1 MMRLFLKRLKTFHKI
16 IILCTAVFL
25 ILGGWVL
32 FRHFRYQ
39 NYINAAETS
48 EKNEQYVDAV
58 IYYAMA
64 SHIYPKEEDP
74 YVKMAECY
82 INRSEMDQAMTI
94 LSVGKTKSKNLTK
107 INKKLNE
114 LQDFVE
120 DDIDV
125 NAVDIPEY
133 TLSSQLKRRSKV
145 DDFIEEMRTYN
156 GENGTENLW
165 NWIYFYKGY
174 YYYADLYAIYRTKG
188 SESNQEQLFHMD
200 DDSSLSNVMIA
211 NNRIYFYLDHN
222 KLVSVKTD
230 GSDYKELKTFSY
242 VGPRSA
248 TISNGWINYYDVL
261 NYNEEKPFPRI
272 TLSGEKDVN
281 AQTPIGN
288 YSHLGAICFD
298 RSNVYYL
305 GDEGIMKS
313 ARKDIKEIN
322 DGITVNSKKEQCI
335 IHLSSEELE
344 NVQIYKD
351 DTVLLYRLD
360 QHDADSSD
368 ETVYEWRAYDLEQ
381 NKTLSLKFTKDSYL
395 HSFNVLGDWIYYGE
409 GTSDHLTLYRK
420 NRLTGKTDG
429 IKEISYTEKEVNI
442 SIGICNDQLLIL
454 YEDEDYHTENLEF
467 VDLSAL

>member
-1 MMRLFLKRLKTFHKI
+1 MMRLFIKKLKAFHKI
-16 IILCTAVFL
+16 IILCTVVFL
-25 ILGGWVL
+25 ISCGWIV

-82 INRSEMDQAMTI
+82 IDRSEMDQAMAI

-125 NAVDIPEY
+125 NTVDIPEY

-156 GENGTENLW
+156 GENGAENYW
-165 NWIYFYKGY
+165 AYFYKGY

-188 SESNQEQLFHMD
+188 SESNQEQLFHID
-200 DDSSLSNVMIA
+200 DNDNLFLSNVMIA

-222 KLVSVKTD
+222 KIVSVKTD

-288 YSHLGAICFD
+288 YSYLGAICFD
-298 RSNVYYL
+298 RSNVYYIS
-305 GDEGIMKS
+305 DEGIMKS
-313 ARKDIKEIN
+313 ARKDITKIGNDFEIDSQKE
-322 DGITVNSKKEQCI
+322 EHL
-335 IHLSSEELE
+335 IHLSSKELE
-344 NVQIYKD
+344 HVEIYIN
-351 DTVLLYRLD
+351 DTVLLYRL
-360 QHDADSSD
+360 QKNDAETSD
-368 ETVYEWRAYDLEQ
+368 EADYEWHAYDLEQ
-381 NKTLSLKFTKDSYL
+381 NKDI
-395 HSFNVLGDWIYYGE
+395 SFNFSADGNIPSLIVLGDWIYYSE
-409 GTSDHLTLYRK
+409 EINNRWTLYRK
-420 NRLTGKTDG
+420 NRFTDQTDK

-442 SIGICNDQLLIL
+442 SICICNDQLLIL
-454 YEDEDYHTENLEF
+454 YEDEDYHAENLEF

>member
-1 MMRLFLKRLKTFHKI
+1 MHLFIKKFKAFHKI
-16 IILCTAVFL
+16 IILCTFVFL

-58 IYYAMA
+58 IYYALA

-82 INRSEMDQAMTI
+82 IDRSEMDQAMAI

-125 NAVDIPEY
+125 NTVDIPEY

-156 GENGTENLW
+156 GENGAENYW
-165 NWIYFYKGY
+165 VYFYKGY
-174 YYYADLYAIYRTKG
+174 YYYADLYTIYRTKG

-242 VGPRSA
+242 VDPRSA

-272 TLSGEKDVN
+272 TLSGEKDIN

-288 YSHLGAICFD
+288 YSLSNICFD
-298 RSNVYYL
+298 RSNAYYL

-313 ARKDIKEIN
+313 ARKDIKEIK
-322 DGITVNSKKEQCI
+322 DGITIDSQKEQCLI
-335 IHLSSEELE
+335 RLSSEELE
-344 NVQIYKD
+344 NIQIYKH

-360 QHDADSSD
+360 QHNTESSD
-368 ETVYEWRAYDLEQ
+368 ETVYEWCAYDLEQ
-381 NKTLSLKFTKDSYL
+381 NKNISLKFSKDSNL
-395 HSFNVLGDWIYYGE
+395 HSFNVLGDWIYYSE
-409 GTSDHLTLYRK
+409 ENNNRWTLYRK
-420 NRLTGKTDG
+420 NRFTDQTNK
-429 IKEISYTEKEVNI
+429 IKEVSNADKILDT
-442 SIGICNDQLLIL
+442 GICNDQLLIL
-454 YEDEDYHTENLEF
+454 YEDENFNIENLEF